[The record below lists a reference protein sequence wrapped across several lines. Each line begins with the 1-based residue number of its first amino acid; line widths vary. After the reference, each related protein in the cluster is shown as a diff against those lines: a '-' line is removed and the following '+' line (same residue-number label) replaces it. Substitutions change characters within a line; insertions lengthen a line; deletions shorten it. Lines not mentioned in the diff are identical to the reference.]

1 MEPSLPFTISY
12 EVTMLELAIKG
23 SKKYYGWVAFLL
35 ALIGI
40 GFLVYLKQLSVGLAI
55 TGLSR
60 DVSWGFY
67 IANLTFLV
75 GVAAGGVMVVLP
87 YYLHDYKAFGRITIL
102 GEFLA
107 IAAIIM
113 CITFVV
119 VDLGQPMRV
128 FNTLLYPSPRSV
140 LFWDIVVLNGYL
152 FLNLIIGWNVL
163 EAERSGAH
171 YQNWVKPLIYLSI
184 PWAIS
189 IHTVTAFL
197 YAGLPGRGF
206 WMTAIMAP
214 RFLSSAFA
222 AGPSLL
228 ILLSL
233 IIRRVTNFDPGREQ
247 IQALAKIVAY
257 AICINV
263 FFFLCEVFT
272 AFYSN
277 IPEHMDHIKYLFV
290 GLHGHGSLVP
300 WMWTAYG
307 LMIVAI
313 ILLVNPITRKH
324 EGVLAVACIM
334 VFAGT
339 YIDKGLGMI
348 SGGFVPNP
356 LHQVNEYAPTI
367 PELAISLGVYGMGA
381 LVLTILYKISVGV
394 KEEVAV

>member
-1 MEPSLPFTISY
+1 
-12 EVTMLELAIKG
+12 MLELAIKG
-23 SKKYYGWVAFLL
+23 SKKYYAWVAFLM
-35 ALIGI
+35 AVIGI
-40 GFLVYLKQLSVGLAI
+40 GFLVYLKQLSFGLGI

-67 IANLTFLV
+67 IANFTFLV

-87 YYLHDYKAFGRITIL
+87 YYLHDYKAFGKITIL

-107 IAAIIM
+107 IAALVM

-128 FNTLLYPSPRSV
+128 FNTLLYPSPGSI
-140 LFWDIVVLNGYL
+140 LFWDIVVLQGYL
-152 FLNLIIGWNVL
+152 FLNLVIGWNVL
-163 EAERSGAH
+163 EAERNGTH
-171 YQNWVKPLIYLSI
+171 YQAWVKPLIFLSI
-184 PWAIS
+184 PWAVS

-222 AGPSLL
+222 AGPALL

-233 IIRRVTNFDPGREQ
+233 FIRRVTKFDPGREQ
-247 IQALAKIVAY
+247 IQSLAKIVAY

-277 IPEHMDHIKYLFV
+277 IPEHMDHIKYLFA
-290 GLHGHGSLVP
+290 GLHGKGSLVP
-300 WMWTAYG
+300 WMWTSYS
-307 LMIVAI
+307 LMIISI

-324 EGVLAVACIM
+324 EGVLAFACVT
-334 VFAGT
+334 VFVGT
-339 YIDKGLGMI
+339 WIDKGLGMI

-356 LHQVNEYAPTI
+356 MHQVTEYAPTI
-367 PELAISLGVYGMGA
+367 PEILITLGVYGIGA
-381 LVLTILYKISVGV
+381 LVLTILYKMSVAV
-394 KEEVAV
+394 KEEVAA